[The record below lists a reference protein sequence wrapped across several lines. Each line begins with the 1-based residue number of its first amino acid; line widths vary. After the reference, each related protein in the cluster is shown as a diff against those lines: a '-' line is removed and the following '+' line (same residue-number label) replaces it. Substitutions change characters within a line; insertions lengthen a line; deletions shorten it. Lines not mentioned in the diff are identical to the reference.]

1 MKIRTL
7 FILFLTFFSLSSM
20 IAYAVYSAG
29 SMNKNA
35 EEQYELLYSEV
46 AENESKVI
54 TEYVKKLTST
64 ASVLAYDS
72 LISDCD
78 LSDKES
84 LDAAMQQA
92 ESYMISTTAIVRI
105 AMLDSSNRLIA
116 CTEEGYTLSFTEEQ
130 LALMTPG
137 EAYISPVIENAKA
150 TGSYKLVT
158 PCNLNN
164 GAVLLVYFSED
175 DFNIIVKSGNF
186 PGNGRVLFVDSLT
199 NMVDSTS
206 TGSTYIGV
214 LSDVSVSEGVTS
226 NVTIPEYKEIKD
238 AILNNSSNLGQ
249 SIPFEVGR
257 LSRISYTVKAA
268 GCSWY
273 VSTMAEADKAYTLS
287 SSAFNTLLGT
297 VIGLSFL
304 FIAAHVILIVLATKP
319 LNEIEKT
326 LVKIHRGD
334 HDSRIE
340 INSKNEY
347 GEISDQFNHLIDN
360 VVVSERRYRTIVE
373 MADDIVFD
381 WNLKTKNIT
390 FSNNFNKKFS
400 YRAPSDHF
408 SDSFFMKGRIHPEDN
423 ERYRSDLAKLEQ
435 GVDFKDNQ
443 YRWKNIYGDYI
454 WMSMKTSTIR
464 DADGNIIKIV
474 GVLSDVDREK
484 RGELQLIQR
493 ASYDAL
499 TGVYNRESIENVIN
513 GEIAK
518 VAEGSDGFAILFVDV
533 DDFKIY
539 NDKYSH
545 ATGDQVLQFVTS
557 SIGEIVEDFG
567 FIGRYGGDEF
577 IVCVRNCSTNSPQ
590 RVAQD
595 ILTKLK
601 NGFVCDSEDL
611 LSVSV
616 SIGVYIVNDGEKNV
630 DQIISI
636 ADDAMYRI
644 KKNGKASF
652 GIVTE
657 QQ

>member
-20 IAYAVYSAG
+20 IVYTVYSAG
-29 SMNKNA
+29 SMSSSA
-35 EEQYELLYSEV
+35 EAQYELLYTDI
-46 AENESKVI
+46 AENESRVI
-54 TEYVKKLTST
+54 AEYVKKLVST
-64 ASVLAYDS
+64 TSVLAYDAS
-72 LISDCD
+72 ISDCD
-78 LSDKES
+78 INDSAA
-84 LDAAMQQA
+84 LDGAIQQA
-92 ESYMISTTAIVRI
+92 ENYLNSSTGIRRI
-105 AMLDSSNRLIA
+105 AILDGSNRLIA
-116 CTEEGYTLSFTEEQ
+116 CTEDEYALTFTEEQ
-130 LALMTPG
+130 LGVMTQG
-137 EAYISPVIENAKA
+137 EAYISPVIENDKPTNKYELA
-150 TGSYKLVT
+150 V
-158 PCNLNN
+158 PCTMNN
-164 GAVLLVYFSED
+164 GTTLLAYFSED
-175 DFNIIVKSGNF
+175 DFNLIVTSGNF
-186 PGNGRVLFVDSLT
+186 PGNGRILLVDSLK
-199 NMVDSTS
+199 NLVDSTS
-206 TGSTYIGV
+206 IGSTYIGV
-214 LSDVSVSEGVTS
+214 LDQLS
-226 NVTIPEYKEIKD
+226 IPEYTDVKKTICED
-238 AILNNSSNLGQ
+238 SSRLGQ
-249 SIPFEVGR
+249 SIPFVVGK
-257 LSRISYTVKAA
+257 LSRISYTVRSS

-273 VSTMAEADKAYTLS
+273 VSTMAEADKAYTQ
-287 SSAFNTLLGT
+287 SSAAFNGILGM
-297 VIGLSFL
+297 VIGLSIL
-304 FIAAHVILIVLATKP
+304 FIALHIVVIVLATKP
-319 LNEIEKT
+319 LTEIENT

-347 GEISDQFNHLIDN
+347 GEISNQFNHLIDN

-423 ERYRSDLAKLEQ
+423 ERYRTDLAKLEQ
-435 GVDFKDNQ
+435 GVEFKDNQ

-464 DADGNIIKIV
+464 DADDNIIKIV

-484 RGELQLIQR
+484 RGEMQLIQR

-513 GEIAK
+513 SEIEK

-601 NGFVCDSEDL
+601 NGFVCDTDDL

-616 SIGVYIVNDGEKNV
+616 SIGVYIVSDGEKDV

>member
-7 FILFLTFFSLSSM
+7 FILFLTFFSLASM
-20 IAYAVYSAG
+20 IAFTVYAAG
-29 SMNKNA
+29 SMNDTA
-35 EEQYELLYSEV
+35 AAQYEQLYSDI

-54 TEYVKKLTST
+54 VEYVKKLTATS
-64 ASVLAYDS
+64 SVLTFDS
-72 LISDCD
+72 AIADCKASD
-78 LSDKES
+78 STS
-84 LDAAMQQA
+84 LDSAVKEAKKYIG
-92 ESYMISTTAIVRI
+92 SSTGISRVAILNGSKQLV
-105 AMLDSSNRLIA
+105 A
-116 CTEEGYTLSFTEEQ
+116 CTDRDYALTFTEEQ
-130 LALMTPG
+130 LGEMIQN
-137 EAYISPVIENAKA
+137 EAYVSPVVDENGKK
-150 TGSYKLVT
+150 TGAYELVAMREM
-158 PCNLNN
+158 N
-164 GAVLLVYFSED
+164 GGASLLVYFSSSEFD
-175 DFNIIVKSGNF
+175 VIIKSGNF
-186 PGNGRVLFVDSLT
+186 PVNGRVVFIDSLGGT
-199 NMVDSTS
+199 VD
-206 TGSTYIGV
+206 STYIGN
-214 LSDVSVSEGVTS
+214 LSEI
-226 NVTIPEYKEIKD
+226 TIVEYNSMKS
-238 AILNNSSNLGQ
+238 AILTDSSKLGQ
-249 SIPFEVGR
+249 SIPFEVGKN
-257 LSRISYTVKAA
+257 SRISYTVSSP
-268 GCSWY
+268 GCGWY
-273 VSTMAEADKAYTLS
+273 VCAMAEADKAYTYS
-287 SSAFNTLLGT
+287 SSTFNSLLGL
-297 VIGLSFL
+297 VIGLSLF
-304 FIAAHVILIVLATKP
+304 FIAAHVVVNILITKP
-319 LNEIEKT
+319 LSKIEKT
-326 LVKIHRGD
+326 LAAIHRGD

-340 INSKNEY
+340 IGSKNEY
-347 GEISDQFNHLIDN
+347 GQIADQFNNLVDN

-381 WNLKTKNIT
+381 WNLKSKNIT

-408 SDSFFMKGRIHPEDN
+408 SDSFLMKGKIHPEDN
-423 ERYRSDLAKLEQ
+423 DRYRSDLTKLEQ

-443 YRWKNIYGDYI
+443 YRWKNVYGDYI
-454 WMSMKTSTIR
+454 WLSMKTSTIR
-464 DADGNIIKIV
+464 DADNNIIKIV

-513 GEIAK
+513 NEISK
-518 VAEGSDGFAILFVDV
+518 VAEGSDSFAILFVDV

-557 SIGEIVEDFG
+557 SISEIVEDFG

-577 IVCVRNCSTNSPQ
+577 IVCVRNSSTNLPQ

-601 NGFVCDSEDL
+601 NGFVCDTDDL

-616 SIGVYIVNDGEKNV
+616 SIGVYIVSEADKNV

-636 ADDAMYRI
+636 ADDAMYKI

-652 GIVTE
+652 GMVNNV

>member
-20 IAYAVYSAG
+20 IAYTVYSAG
-29 SMNKNA
+29 SMKDSA
-35 EEQYELLYSEV
+35 QAQYELLYTDI
-46 AENESKVI
+46 ANNESKVI
-54 TEYVKKLTST
+54 SEYVKKLSYTV
-64 ASVLAYDS
+64 SVLVYDS
-72 LISDCD
+72 VISDCD
-78 LSDKES
+78 ISDGEA
-84 LDAAMQQA
+84 LAAAIGQA
-92 ESYMISTTAIVRI
+92 ENYLNSSTGISRI
-105 AMLDSSNRLIA
+105 AILNGSKELIA
-116 CTEEGYTLSFTEEQ
+116 CTEGEYDLSFTPEQ
-130 LALMTPG
+130 LEIMTQG
-137 EAYISPVIENAKA
+137 EAYISPVKDTDKYELASLCI
-150 TGSYKLVT
+150 
-158 PCNLNN
+158 LNN
-164 GAVLLVYFSED
+164 GATLIAYFSKD
-175 DFNIIVKSGNF
+175 DLDIIMASGNF
-186 PGNGRVLFVDSLT
+186 PGNGRVVFVDSLENT
-199 NMVDSTS
+199 VSS
-206 TGSTYIGV
+206 SSYIGIISE
-214 LSDVSVSEGVTS
+214 LSALEYLSVK
-226 NVTIPEYKEIKD
+226 N
-238 AILNNSSNLGQ
+238 AIVNDNSKLGQ
-249 SIPFEVGR
+249 SIPFEVGK
-257 LSRISYTVKAA
+257 LSRISYTVKSSDC
-268 GCSWY
+268 GWY
-273 VSTMAEADKAYTLS
+273 VSAMAEADKAYTLS
-287 SSAFNTLLGT
+287 SATFNGILGM

-304 FIAAHVILIVLATKP
+304 FIAVHAIVIVLATRP
-319 LNEIEKT
+319 LTEIEKT
-326 LVKIHRGD
+326 LVKIQRGD

-347 GEISDQFNHLIDN
+347 GEISDQFNYLIDN

-381 WNLKTKNIT
+381 WNLKSKNIT

-423 ERYRSDLAKLEQ
+423 ERYRTDLSKLEQ
-435 GVDFKDNQ
+435 GAEFKDNQ

-484 RGELQLIQR
+484 RGEMQLIQR

-518 VAEGSDGFAILFVDV
+518 VAEGSDSFAILFVDV

-557 SIGEIVEDFG
+557 TIGEIVEDFG

-616 SIGVYIVNDGEKNV
+616 SIGVYIVSDGEKDV

-636 ADDAMYRI
+636 ADDAMYKI

-652 GIVTE
+652 GIVT

>member
-1 MKIRTL
+1 MKIRTI
-7 FILFLTFFSLSSM
+7 FIFFLTFFSLASM
-20 IAYAVYSAG
+20 IAYTIYSAG
-29 SMNKNA
+29 SMNDTAKA
-35 EEQYELLYSEV
+35 QYEQLYSDI

-54 TEYVKKLTST
+54 SEYVKKLTAT
-64 ASVLAYDS
+64 ASVLAFDSAIADCNVSDGDS
-72 LISDCD
+72 LNNAI
-78 LSDKES
+78 
-84 LDAAMQQA
+84 QQA
-92 ESYMISTTAIVRI
+92 GKYINSSTGISRI
-105 AMLDSSNRLIA
+105 AILNGSKQLVA
-116 CTEEGYTLSFTEEQ
+116 CTEDGYVLTFTEEQ
-130 LALMTPG
+130 LGQMTTD
-137 EAYISPVIENAKA
+137 EAYVSPQVDENGKLN
-150 TGSYKLVT
+150 GSYKLAAM
-158 PCNLNN
+158 CELNG
-164 GAVLLVYFSED
+164 GASLLVYFSST
-175 DFNIIVKSGNF
+175 DFDVIIKSGNF
-186 PGNGRVLFVDSLT
+186 PVNGRVVFVDSLGGT
-199 NMVDSTS
+199 VDSTYL
-206 TGSTYIGV
+206 GN
-214 LSDVSVSEGVTS
+214 LSDI
-226 NVTIPEYKEIKD
+226 TIVEYNSMKS
-238 AILNNSSNLGQ
+238 AILTDSSKLGQ
-249 SIPFEVGR
+249 SIPFEIGKN
-257 LSRISYTVKAA
+257 SRISYTVRSS
-268 GCSWY
+268 GCGWY
-273 VSTMAEADKAYTLS
+273 VCTMAEADKAFTYS
-287 SSAFNTLLGT
+287 SSAFNALLGL
-297 VIGLSFL
+297 VIGLSVF
-304 FIAAHVILIVLATKP
+304 FIAVHVIVNIMITKP
-319 LNEIEKT
+319 LAKIEQT
-326 LVKIHRGD
+326 LAKIHRGD

-347 GEISDQFNHLIDN
+347 GQIADQFNNLVDN

-408 SDSFFMKGRIHPEDN
+408 SDSFFMKGKIHPEDN
-423 ERYRSDLAKLEQ
+423 ERYRTDLAKLEQ
-435 GVDFKDNQ
+435 GVEFKDNQ
-443 YRWKNIYGDYI
+443 YRWKNVYGDYI

-464 DADGNIIKIV
+464 DADNNIIKIV

-513 GEIAK
+513 NEIAK
-518 VAEGSDGFAILFVDV
+518 VAEGSDSFAILFVDV

-577 IVCVRNCSTNSPQ
+577 IVCVRNSSTNLPQ

-601 NGFVCDSEDL
+601 NGFVCDTDDL

-616 SIGVYIVNDGEKNV
+616 SIGVYIVSESDKNV

-636 ADDAMYRI
+636 ADDAMYKI

-652 GIVTE
+652 GMVNS

>member
-7 FILFLTFFSLSSM
+7 FILFLTFFSLASM
-20 IAYAVYSAG
+20 IAYTIYSAG
-29 SMNKNA
+29 SMNDTAKA
-35 EEQYELLYSEV
+35 QYEQLYSDI
-46 AENESKVI
+46 AENESRVI
-54 TEYVKKLTST
+54 SEYVKKLTAT
-64 ASVLAYDS
+64 ASVLTYDS
-72 LISDCD
+72 AIADCRVSDGD
-78 LSDKES
+78 S
-84 LDAAMQQA
+84 LNNAIQQA
-92 ESYMISTTAIVRI
+92 GNYINSSTGISRVAILNGSKQLV
-105 AMLDSSNRLIA
+105 A
-116 CTEEGYTLSFTEEQ
+116 CTEEGYSITFTEEQ
-130 LALMTPG
+130 LGQMTTG
-137 EAYISPVIENAKA
+137 EAYLSPQVDENGKPN
-150 TGSYKLVT
+150 GSYKLAAL
-158 PCNLNN
+158 CELND
-164 GAVLLVYFSED
+164 GASLLVYFSSN
-175 DFNIIVKSGNF
+175 DFDVIIKSGNF
-186 PGNGRVLFVDSLT
+186 PVNGRVIFVDSLGGT
-199 NMVDSTS
+199 VD
-206 TGSTYIGV
+206 STYIGN
-214 LSDVSVSEGVTS
+214 LSDI
-226 NVTIPEYKEIKD
+226 TIVEYNSMKS
-238 AILNNSSNLGQ
+238 AILTDSSRLGQ
-249 SIPFEVGR
+249 SIPFEIGKN
-257 LSRISYTVKAA
+257 SRISYTVRSS
-268 GCSWY
+268 GCGWY
-273 VSTMAEADKAYTLS
+273 VCTMAEADKAFTFS
-287 SSAFNTLLGT
+287 SNAFNSLLGL
-297 VIGLSFL
+297 VIGLSVL
-304 FIAAHVILIVLATKP
+304 FIAIHVIINILITKP
-319 LNEIEKT
+319 LARIEST
-326 LVKIHRGD
+326 LAKIHRGD

-347 GEISDQFNHLIDN
+347 GQIADQFNNLVDN

-408 SDSFFMKGRIHPEDN
+408 SDSFFMKGKIHPEDN
-423 ERYRSDLAKLEQ
+423 ERYRTDLAKLEQ
-435 GVDFKDNQ
+435 GVEFKDNQ
-443 YRWKNIYGDYI
+443 YRWKNVYGDYI

-464 DADGNIIKIV
+464 DADNNIIKIV

-513 GEIAK
+513 NEIAK
-518 VAEGSDGFAILFVDV
+518 VEEGSDSFAILFVDV

-577 IVCVRNCSTNSPQ
+577 IVCVRNSSTNLPQ

-601 NGFVCDSEDL
+601 NGFVCDTDDL

-616 SIGVYIVNDGEKNV
+616 SIGVYIVSESDKNV

-636 ADDAMYRI
+636 ADDAMYKI

-652 GIVTE
+652 GMVNS

>member
-20 IAYAVYSAG
+20 IAYTVYSAG
-29 SMNKNA
+29 SMNSSA
-35 EEQYELLYSEV
+35 EAQYELLYTDI
-46 AENESKVI
+46 ANNESKVI
-54 TEYVKKLTST
+54 SEYVRKLSST

-72 LISDCD
+72 AISDCD
-78 LSDKES
+78 VSDSEA
-84 LDAAMQQA
+84 LDGAIQQA
-92 ESYMISTTAIVRI
+92 KNYLNSSTGIDRI
-105 AMLDSSNRLIA
+105 AILDSSNRLIA
-116 CTEEGYTLSFTEEQ
+116 CTEEGYDLTFTQEQ
-130 LALMTPG
+130 LEQMTRG
-137 EAYISPVIENAKA
+137 EAYISPVIENEK
-150 TGSYKLVT
+150 VT
-158 PCNLNN
+158 NKYELASLCDLNN
-164 GAVLLVYFSED
+164 GAKLLAYFSQD
-175 DFNIIVKSGNF
+175 DFNVIVTSGNF
-186 PGNGRVLFVDSLT
+186 PGNGRVLFVDSLK

-206 TGSTYIGV
+206 IGSTYIGV
-214 LSDVSVSEGVTS
+214 ISDVS
-226 NVTIPEYKEIKD
+226 IPEYSSMKNV
-238 AILNNSSNLGQ
+238 ILNDSSKLGQ
-249 SIPFEVGR
+249 SIPFEVGK
-257 LSRISYTVKAA
+257 LSRISYTVSS
-268 GCSWY
+268 GCGWY
-273 VSTMAEADKAYTLS
+273 VSTMAEADKAYTQ
-287 SSAFNTLLGT
+287 SSAAFNGILGM
-297 VIGLSFL
+297 VIGLSLL
-304 FIAAHVILIVLATKP
+304 FVAAHVVVIVLTTKP
-319 LNEIEKT
+319 LNEIENT

-360 VVVSERRYRTIVE
+360 VVASERRYRTIVE

-381 WNLKTKNIT
+381 WNLKTKNII

-423 ERYRSDLAKLEQ
+423 ERYRSDLTKLEQ

-513 GEIAK
+513 GEIEK
-518 VAEGSDGFAILFVDV
+518 VAEGSDSFAILFVDV

-616 SIGVYIVNDGEKNV
+616 SIGVYIVSDGKKNV
-630 DQIISI
+630 DQIISL

>member
-20 IAYAVYSAG
+20 IAYTVYSAG
-29 SMNKNA
+29 SMNKTA
-35 EEQYELLYSEV
+35 EMQYERLYSDI

-54 TEYVKKLTST
+54 SEYVKKLSAT

-72 LISDCD
+72 VIAGSNTGD
-78 LSDKES
+78 SAS
-84 LDAAMQQA
+84 LDSAVQQA
-92 ESYMISTTAIVRI
+92 ANYLNPSTGISRI
-105 AMLDSSNRLIA
+105 AILNSSKQLAA
-116 CTEEGYTLSFTEEQ
+116 CTESGYTLTFTQEQ
-130 LALMTPG
+130 LDQMIQG
-137 EAYISPVIENAKA
+137 EAYVSPVLDENGKS
-150 TGSYKLVT
+150 TGAYELASLCQLDSGTYLM
-158 PCNLNN
+158 
-164 GAVLLVYFSED
+164 VYFSST
-175 DFNIIVKSGNF
+175 DFDVIIKSGLF
-186 PGNGRVLFVDSLT
+186 PVNGRVIFADSLGGT
-199 NMVDSTS
+199 VD
-206 TGSTYIGV
+206 STYIGV
-214 LSDVSVSEGVTS
+214 LSDI
-226 NVTIPEYKEIKD
+226 TIAEY
-238 AILNNSSNLGQ
+238 NSMKSAVLSDSSKLGQ
-249 SIPFEVGR
+249 SIPFEVGKN
-257 LSRISYTVKAA
+257 SRISYTVRAP
-268 GCSWY
+268 GCGWY
-273 VSTMAEADKAYTLS
+273 VSAMAEADKAYTYS
-287 SSAFNTLLGT
+287 SSAFNTILGL
-297 VIGLSFL
+297 VIGLSVF
-304 FIAAHVILIVLATKP
+304 FIFAHIVVNVLITKP
-319 LNEIEKT
+319 LAKIEHT
-326 LVKIHRGD
+326 LAKIHRGD

-347 GEISDQFNHLIDN
+347 GEITNQFNNLLDN

-400 YRAPSDHF
+400 YRAPTDHF
-408 SDSFFMKGRIHPEDN
+408 SDSFFMKGKIHPEDN
-423 ERYRSDLAKLEQ
+423 ERYRTDLAKLEQ

-443 YRWKNIYGDYI
+443 YRWKNVYGDYI

-464 DADGNIIKIV
+464 DADNNIIKII

-513 GEIAK
+513 NEIAK

-577 IVCVRNCSTNSPQ
+577 IVCVRNSSTNSPQ

-601 NGFVCDSEDL
+601 NGFVCDTDDL
-611 LSVSV
+611 LTVSV
-616 SIGVYIVNDGEKNV
+616 SIGVYLVNSAEKNV
-630 DQIISI
+630 DEIISI
-636 ADDAMYRI
+636 ADDAMYKI
-644 KKNGKASF
+644 KKSGKASF
-652 GIVTE
+652 GIVS
-657 QQ
+657 Q

>member
-20 IAYAVYSAG
+20 IAYAVYSAN
-29 SMNKNA
+29 SMNKVA
-35 EEQYELLYSEV
+35 DVQYEQLYSDI

-54 TEYVKKLTST
+54 SEYVRKLSS
-64 ASVLAYDS
+64 ASSVLKYDS
-72 LISDCD
+72 AISDID
-78 LSDKES
+78 ISDRDA
-84 LDAAMQQA
+84 LDSAMQQA
-92 ESYMISTTAIVRI
+92 ETYIGSSLGIVRI
-105 AMLDSSNRLIA
+105 GLLDSAHHLKG
-116 CTEEGYTLSFTEEQ
+116 CTDSGYSLTFDEEQ
-130 LALMTPG
+130 LGQMTQG
-137 EAYISPVIENAKA
+137 EVYISSIVDELGRN
-150 TGSYKLVT
+150 TGNYELVA
-158 PCNLNN
+158 PCTLNN
-164 GAVLLVYFSED
+164 GATLLVYYSSS
-175 DFNIIVKSGNF
+175 DFDVIIKSGLF
-186 PGNGRVLFVDSLT
+186 PANGRVIFADSLGGT
-199 NMVDSTS
+199 ID
-206 TGSTYIGV
+206 STYIGV
-214 LSDVSVSEGVTS
+214 LSDI
-226 NVTIPEYKEIKD
+226 TIIEYASMKN
-238 AILNNSSNLGQ
+238 AILNDTTKLGQ
-249 SIPFEVGR
+249 SVPFEVGKN
-257 LSRISYTVKAA
+257 SRISYTVRST
-268 GCSWY
+268 GCGWY
-273 VSTMAEADKAYTLS
+273 VSAMAEADKAYTHS
-287 SSAFNTLLGT
+287 TEAFNTILGL

-304 FIAAHVILIVLATKP
+304 FIAAHIIVTVIITKP
-319 LNEIEKT
+319 LSKIEQS

-334 HDSRIE
+334 HDSRVE

-347 GEISDQFNHLIDN
+347 GDISDQFNHLVDN

-381 WNLKTKNIT
+381 WNLKSKNIS

-408 SDSFFMKGRIHPEDN
+408 SDSFFMKGRVHPEDN

-435 GVDFKDNQ
+435 GVEFKDNT

-484 RGELQLIQR
+484 RGEMQLIQR

-499 TGVYNRESIENVIN
+499 TGVYNRESIENVISN
-513 GEIAK
+513 EISK
-518 VAEGSDGFAILFVDV
+518 VAEGSDSFAILFVDV

-545 ATGDQVLQFVTS
+545 ATGDQVLQFVTR

-577 IVCVRNCSTNSPQ
+577 IVCVRNSSTNLPQ

-601 NGFVCDSEDL
+601 NGFVCDTEDL

-616 SIGVYIVNDGEKNV
+616 SIGVYIVSDASKNV

-636 ADDAMYRI
+636 ADDAMYKI
-644 KKNGKASF
+644 KKSGKASF
-652 GIVTE
+652 GVFN
-657 QQ
+657 QQQ